1 MKTGDLKVVCES
13 KDIRNKLKNL
23 VTAANQD
30 IELTAPVEKRSKI
43 TIVGLQNEYKKDEIL
58 EMLPIQNDFIKMF
71 SVANNIQ
78 EHLSIYDVRP
88 CKNNKEIYQVIA
100 TVSPVFRPGLQY
112 HNDRLTLGLAT
123 CRIYDQYHIKRC
135 NSCQNFGHYAKEC
148 PTPDSPI
155 CSRCSEEHSTTSFK
169 CPAYIKQRNL
179 LKNKLTGNYL
189 NMQNNNVLPNR

>member
-1 MKTGDLKVVCES
+1 
-13 KDIRNKLKNL
+13 
-23 VTAANQD
+23 
-30 IELTAPVEKRSKI
+30 
-43 TIVGLQNEYKKDEIL
+43 
-58 EMLPIQNDFIKMF
+58 MLPIQNDFIKMF

-100 TVSPVFRPGLQY
+100 TVSPVFRQGLQY

-135 NSCQNFGHYAKEC
+135 NSCQNFGYYAKEC

-155 CSRCSEEHSTTSFK
+155 CSRCSEEHITEQCKSFNEMCINCLRTKEDDTEHSTTSFK
-169 CPAYIKQRNL
+169 CPAYIKQQNL